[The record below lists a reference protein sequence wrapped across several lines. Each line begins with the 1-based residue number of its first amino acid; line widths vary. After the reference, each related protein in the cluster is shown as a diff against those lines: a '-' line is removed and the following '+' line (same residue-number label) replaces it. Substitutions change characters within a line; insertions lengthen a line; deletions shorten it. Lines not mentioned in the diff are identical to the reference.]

1 MAKTTDC
8 HGKVSVSIFTFS
20 FQSTDTHFLSSFYN
34 FTHAYFASKTDGRNV
49 HGTSD
54 SSTQGYFAVPFFSNV
69 SRSPVFVEFFFF
81 IFHNTCRGKAVCH
94 TCQINEG
101 FERGTRLTNRKS
113 SAVEFI
119 LTTTTEHCFYVTGI
133 RVDGN
138 KCYLRL
144 GKFVFIV
151 ISNGVFI
158 FFKFF

>member
-1 MAKTTDC
+1 MAETTDC
-8 HGKVSVSIFTFS
+8 HRKVSVSIFTFS
-20 FQSTDTHFLSSFYN
+20 FQGADAHFLSSFYN
-34 FTHAYFASKTDGRNV
+34 FTHTHFASKTDSRNV

-54 SSTQGYFAVPFFSNV
+54 SSTQGNFAVPFLGNV

-81 IFHNTCRGKAVCH
+81 IFHNTCRGKAICH

-101 FERGTRLTNRKS
+101 FERGTWLTNSKG
-113 SAVEFI
+113 SAVKLI

-133 RVDGN
+133 GVDSN